1 MDESTRWWYDT
12 KEAFGETTGPSD
24 KTDMISPLYW
34 LLDGSDFNITLSD
47 DSMHTPL
54 LKTIDNCLGGQTF
67 RFKIKNYF
75 DFSNGKSL
83 TVGLELQR

>member
-1 MDESTRWWYDT
+1 MDESTRWWYDR

-34 LLDGSDFNITLSD
+34 LLDGGDFNITLGD

-54 LKTIDNCLGGQTF
+54 LKTIDIFLGGQKF